1 MKIIKELSFS
11 PISIAGP
18 TVRTVGPFWRFFGNT
33 TSTYSNFEMFSPKLI
48 IGTLLESLKPMETF
62 YLKKSKIGRYLL
74 EKKLV

>member
-11 PISIAGP
+11 PISIARP
-18 TVRTVGPFWRFFGNT
+18 TVHSGPIWRFFGNT

>member
-1 MKIIKELSFS
+1 MILNIKFS
-11 PISIAGP
+11 PISTPGP
-18 TVRTVGPFWRFFGNT
+18 TVHSGPIWRFFGNT